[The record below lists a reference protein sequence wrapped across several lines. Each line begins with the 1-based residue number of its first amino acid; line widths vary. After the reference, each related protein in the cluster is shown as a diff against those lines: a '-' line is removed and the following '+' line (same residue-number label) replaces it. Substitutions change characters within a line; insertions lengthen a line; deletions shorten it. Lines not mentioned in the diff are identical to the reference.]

1 MSEQV
6 GDGHERLT
14 PREQAKVY
22 LLHAEHAQSQ
32 AGMQTFY
39 LAAIAHLL
47 RSIDDKLTPPVE
59 SDHDD
64 HETHYFALE
73 GLSDMRVFH
82 STDEVIDF
90 LLNDHEET
98 R

>member
-1 MSEQV
+1 
-6 GDGHERLT
+6 
-14 PREQAKVY
+14 
-22 LLHAEHAQSQ
+22 
-32 AGMQTFY
+32 MQTFY

-47 RSIDDKLTPPVE
+47 RSIDDKLTP
-59 SDHDD
+59 
-64 HETHYFALE
+64 LE
-73 GLSDMRVFH
+73 PDTMHVDGYGDIRVFH

>member
-1 MSEQV
+1 MTEHAS
-6 GDGHERLT
+6 DGHEPLS
-14 PREQAKVY
+14 PRGQAEVY

-32 AGMQTFY
+32 EGMQTFY

-47 RSIDDKLTPPVE
+47 RSIDDKLTLPEP
-59 SDHDD
+59 DTMHADG
-64 HETHYFALE
+64 Y
-73 GLSDMRVFH
+73 GDMRVFH